1 MGMKTMEE
9 KLEGSSGAAVVGV
22 APESEMTTWLSTY
35 GLITVEKLLDRYG
48 MKLSP
53 EDLSRALRNMDCIY
67 FRIIQVPLKN
77 IFNGLIFQQAKDYQ
91 AYAQKLYIDYLLSS
105 GAEEDESQACED
117 LETSRQELVEL
128 GESFAA
134 QELAHERLIA
144 RSQAFLI
151 QYAKN
156 YVQRLNQ
163 SIKKIKQALQKSG
176 VIIHDDRLLLK
187 VVNTLLS
194 DYHPHD
200 NVVESDVAWQR
211 VDRLLNQPFDLT
223 LRALIADELLH
234 LNKIDAETEATIE
247 DYREQTVVMAITL
260 KRFRS
265 DFSSIIIKTNEL
277 ISMVTRYHVDEQ
289 QLVLNQADLYF
300 DGTLGDE
307 KA

>member
-1 MGMKTMEE
+1 MEE

-200 NVVESDVAWQR
+200 NVVENDVAWQR

-289 QLVLNQADLYF
+289 QLMLNQADLYF